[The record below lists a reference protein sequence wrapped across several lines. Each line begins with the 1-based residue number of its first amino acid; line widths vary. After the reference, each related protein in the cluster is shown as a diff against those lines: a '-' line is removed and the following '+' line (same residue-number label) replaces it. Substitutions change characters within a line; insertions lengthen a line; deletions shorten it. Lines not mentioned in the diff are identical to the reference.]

1 MRIFVK
7 NLIIKMVTLK
17 LNQNTAKETSEK
29 MVQDKNL
36 P

>member
-7 NLIIKMVTLK
+7 NLIKKMVSLK
-17 LNQNTAKETSEK
+17 LNQNAAKEMSEK